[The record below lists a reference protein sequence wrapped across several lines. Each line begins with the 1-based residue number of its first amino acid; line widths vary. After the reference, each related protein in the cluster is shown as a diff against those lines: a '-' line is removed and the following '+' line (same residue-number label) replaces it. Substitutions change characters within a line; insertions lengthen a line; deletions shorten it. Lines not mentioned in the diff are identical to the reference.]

1 MNIAI
6 VGCGGFANQYRHI
19 YTQVEGAKLVL
30 MIDPNK
36 RMART
41 AAAKLG
47 VPRTSTAFED
57 CLADDI
63 DMIDIST
70 PNFLHLPQALQA
82 IEAGKHVIIQ
92 KPLTPTVADG
102 QKLIDAAKK
111 SSKNIGMFMNMRSNP
126 LIDNI
131 KDIIK
136 SGAIGKVSSTFS
148 RGAHT
153 GGLRMKENNWRNS
166 TEKTG
171 GGALIQLGL
180 HHINLVQWL
189 LDEKIVSV
197 MAYSK
202 NLMCPNVAGDDVTN
216 AIFEYES
223 GIMGTVESAYCATG
237 GELVIN
243 GSEGRIEL
251 FPRQLRLRLNRPYK
265 GTFFNYTAPKKERT
279 IPLHFTGRFMFSTD
293 NPAEQHVHF
302 VKACLEGKPVPVP
315 IADGLY
321 DLKVVDAIYRS
332 AKEQKMVFVEGK

>member
-30 MIDPNK
+30 MIDPNR

-47 VPRTSTAFED
+47 VPRVSTNFED
-57 CLADDI
+57 CLGDDI
-63 DMIDIST
+63 DMVDIST
-70 PNFLHLPQALQA
+70 PNFLHLPQGLRA

-102 QKLIDAAKK
+102 QKLVDAAKK
-111 SSKNIGMFMNMRSNP
+111 TTKNVGMFMNMRSNP
-126 LIDNI
+126 LIYDI
-131 KDIIK
+131 KDIID

-153 GGLRMKENNWRNS
+153 GGLRMKEHNWRNS

-189 LDEKIVSV
+189 LGEKITSV

-202 NLMCPNVAGDDVTN
+202 NLMCKNVAGDDVTN

-223 GIMGTVESAYCATG
+223 GLLGTVESAYCATG
-237 GELVIN
+237 GELIIN

-251 FPRQLRLRLNRPYK
+251 FPKQVRLNLNRPYK
-265 GTFFNYTAPKKERT
+265 GSFITYTRPKKDRM
-279 IPLHFTGRFMFSTD
+279 IPIRFTGRYLFSAE

-302 VKACLEGKPVPVP
+302 VKACLEGKPAPVP

-321 DLKVVDAIYRS
+321 DLKVVDAIYR
-332 AKEQKMVFVEGK
+332 AAAEKRQIFVDA